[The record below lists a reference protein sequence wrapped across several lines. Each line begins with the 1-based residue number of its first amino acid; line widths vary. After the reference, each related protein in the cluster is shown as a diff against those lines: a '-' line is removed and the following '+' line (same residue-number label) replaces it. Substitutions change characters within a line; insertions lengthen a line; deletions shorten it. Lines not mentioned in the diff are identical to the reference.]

1 MYVCAVA
8 RESGVYFIYVLYK
21 VMLKCLKS
29 CHKLFICAVI
39 AEDVLP
45 PPPSPLPR
53 CRFSIPRSRRAS
65 ERERIRIY
73 LRAACYFKMIIF
85 IVDHDWGRFRPGAHT
100 HTHLLRLLFIVR
112 PARSKK
118 THTLADCG
126 GDLWEWIC
134 VELITGAA
142 LFIAS
147 LMRSLN
153 FHVSFIV
160 SRLSN
165 NNPSCQ
171 RLFK

>member
-100 HTHLLRLLFIVR
+100 HTLAASFVYCSACAQQKNTHACWLRRRLMGMDLCGINHGRRSFYCLLNALTQFSCILY
-112 PARSKK
+112 
-118 THTLADCG
+118 
-126 GDLWEWIC
+126 C
-134 VELITGAA
+134 V
-142 LFIAS
+142 
-147 LMRSLN
+147 
-153 FHVSFIV
+153 
-160 SRLSN
+160 
-165 NNPSCQ
+165 
-171 RLFK
+171 

>member
-8 RESGVYFIYVLYK
+8 RECRVYFIYVLYK

-39 AEDVLP
+39 AEDVLAAAAAATALPFP
-45 PPPSPLPR
+45 PAADE
-53 CRFSIPRSRRAS
+53 RAK
-65 ERERIRIY
+65 ERIRIY

-85 IVDHDWGRFRPGAHT
+85 IVDHDWGRFRPGA
-100 HTHLLRLLFIVR
+100 LCLLFIVR
-112 PARSKK
+112 PLSKK
-118 THTLADCG
+118 HTRLLDCD
-126 GDLWEWIC
+126 GDLWQWIC

-142 LFIAS
+142 FYCL
-147 LMRSLN
+147 LN
-153 FHVSFIV
+153 ALTQFSCILYIV